1 MTMPTGSDP
10 SGYDLSGHDGGVV
23 GAGLGNLAGRTR
35 GPIEEMLKQR
45 VQNTSSLNNASD
57 AIFHGLNAALGLP
70 LAILEAL
77 VNRLF
82 PGLNINLDEGM
93 EAFLN
98 SLKEVPLLG
107 DIVKWITGIADGGIA
122 ELKLWFDNLKK
133 FLAHIDFNSPSFN
146 PLAAAAD
153 FIDMILAPV
162 GKLATLIGGLL
173 SGSVIPGLDA
183 SKIVSGQFAQDMIAG
198 LGGVLNGINSMI
210 NQVIDIFR
218 GVLVTP
224 INQALQDVKD
234 WWNAITGKTSHL
246 NGEGGYDASK
256 LVGEVAKSAVEGLV
270 DLGNVVVGGFQAI
283 TNGWFGGS
291 SATGSPAE
299 VRTTIEAIKQ
309 AVINGYTV
317 DTIVSSQS
325 YEKPAANL
333 SEVFVIGIG
342 AGSNGFGGSSGTTS
356 AGGAAGSGGLNGGFL
371 KLGLDPSA
379 ITWPVDVT
387 IGTNGN
393 ETSFGSYLTTVAGAG
408 GIQSKSEFAFLA
420 TSSTPGSGGA
430 GGTGG
435 YKAGTSAN
443 YGTTGRTGVASASAG
458 GGTGG
463 SPSALPATNG
473 TAGESVS
480 AGVDTKCGGGG
491 GGGGG
496 GGNPTGTLA
505 QAKGGNGGAGG
516 YPGGGGGGGGGGA
529 GYDTGSKGSGGTGGP
544 GASGVL
550 WVFWKEG

>member
-23 GAGLGNLAGRTR
+23 GAGLGNLAGRQR
-35 GPIEEMLKQR
+35 GPIEDMLKQR
-45 VQNTSSLNNASD
+45 VQNNTSLNNASD
-57 AIFHGLNAALGLP
+57 VIFHGLNAALGLP

-77 VNRLF
+77 VNKLF
-82 PGLNINLDEGM
+82 PGLNLNLDEGM

-107 DIVKWITGIADGGIA
+107 DIVKLITGVVDGGIN
-122 ELKLWFDNLKK
+122 ELKQWFENLKK

-146 PLAAAAD
+146 PLAAAGD

-173 SGSVIPGLDA
+173 SGNVIPGLDA
-183 SKIVSGQFAQDMIAG
+183 SKIISGQFAQDMIAG
-198 LGGVLNGINSMI
+198 LGGVLNGINSMV

-246 NGEGGYDASK
+246 DNTGGFDASK

-270 DLGNVVVGGFQAI
+270 ALGNDVIGGFQAI
-283 TNGWFGGS
+283 TNGWFGGTT
-291 SATGSPAE
+291 ATGTPIE
-299 VRTTIEAIKQ
+299 VQATIEAIKQ

-317 DTIVSSQS
+317 DTITSSRS
-325 YEKPAANL
+325 YAKPAANL
-333 SEVFVIGIG
+333 SELVVIGIG
-342 AGSNGFGGSSGTTS
+342 SGAGGFGGSSGTTTT
-356 AGGAAGSGGLNGGFL
+356 GGAAGAGGLNGGFL
-371 KLGLDPSA
+371 KMNLEPA
-379 ITWPVDVT
+379 TITWPVPVT
-387 IGTNGN
+387 IGANGN
-393 ETSFGSYLTTVAGAG
+393 DTSFGSYLTTIAGAG
-408 GIQSKSEFAFLA
+408 GIQSKSEFAFLS

-435 YKAGTSAN
+435 YKTGTSAN
-443 YGTTGRTGVASASAG
+443 YGARGGTGDASASASG
-458 GGTGG
+458 GPGG
-463 SPSALPATNG
+463 VASVLPASSG
-473 TAGESVS
+473 TAGDSVS
-480 AGVDTKCGGGG
+480 AGAETKCGG
-491 GGGGG
+491 
-496 GGNPTGTLA
+496 A
-505 QAKGGNGGAGG
+505 
-516 YPGGGGGGGGGGA
+516 GGGGGGGA
-529 GYDTGSKGSGGTGGP
+529 GFNTGGVGGGGTGGN
-544 GASGVL
+544 GATGVL

>member
-23 GAGLGNLAGRTR
+23 GAGLGNLAGRAR
-35 GPIEEMLKQR
+35 GPIEDMLKQR
-45 VQNTSSLNNASD
+45 VQNTTSLNNASD

-77 VNRLF
+77 INRLF
-82 PGLNINLDEGM
+82 PGLNIDLDGGM

-107 DIVKWITGIADGGIA
+107 DIVKWITGVADGGIT

-146 PLAAAAD
+146 PLAAAGI

-162 GKLATLIGGLL
+162 GKLATLIGGLI
-173 SGSVIPGLDA
+173 SGNVIPGLDA
-183 SKIVSGQFAQDMIAG
+183 SKIISGQFAQSMING
-198 LGGVLNGINSMI
+198 LGSALSGINSMI

-246 NGEGGYDASK
+246 DGTGGYDASK

-270 DLGNVVVGGFQAI
+270 QLGNDVVGGFRAI

-291 SATGSPAE
+291 TATGTPVE
-299 VRTTIEAIKQ
+299 VQATIETIKQ

-317 DTIVSSQS
+317 DTITASQP
-325 YEKPAANL
+325 YDKPATNL
-333 SEVFVIGIG
+333 TELRVSAIN
-342 AGSNGFGGSSGTTS
+342 AGSSGFGGQSGNTS
-356 AGGAAGSGGLNGGFL
+356 AGGVGGSGGLNGGFL
-371 KLGLDPSA
+371 SLKLDPDS

-387 IGTNGN
+387 IGVNGN
-393 ETSFGSYLTTVAGAG
+393 DTSFGPYLTPTSGAG
-408 GIQSKSEFAFLA
+408 GIQGEFGYQA

-443 YGTTGRTGVASASAG
+443 YGTAGRTGIASAAAA

-463 SPSALPATNG
+463 SASAMPAGNG
-473 TAGESVS
+473 TAGDSVS
-480 AGVDTKCGGGG
+480 AGAETKCGGGG

-496 GGNPTGTLA
+496 GGNPTGTLV
-505 QAKGGNGGAGG
+505 QAKGGNGAAGG
-516 YPGGGGGGGGGGA
+516 YPGAGGAGGGGGA
-529 GYDTGSKGSGGTGGP
+529 GFSTGSQGSGGTGGP

-550 WVFWKEG
+550 WVFWK

>member
-1 MTMPTGSDP
+1 MTMPSGSDP

-23 GAGLGNLAGRTR
+23 GAGLGNLAGRQR
-35 GPIEEMLKQR
+35 GPIEDMLKAR
-45 VQNTSSLNNASD
+45 VQNTTSLNNASD
-57 AIFHGLNAALGLP
+57 AVFHGLNAALGLP

-77 VNRLF
+77 INRLF
-82 PGLNINLDEGM
+82 PGLNIDLDGGM

-107 DIVKWITGIADGGIA
+107 DIVKWITGVADGGIA
-122 ELKLWFDNLKK
+122 ELKLWFDNLKQ

-146 PLAAAAD
+146 PLAAAGI

-183 SKIVSGQFAQDMIAG
+183 SKIISGQFAQDMIAG
-198 LGGVLNGINSMI
+198 LGGVLSGINSMI

-224 INQALQDVKD
+224 INQALQDLKD

-246 NGEGGYDASK
+246 NGTGGYDASK

-270 DLGNVVVGGFQAI
+270 QLGNDVVGGFQAI

-291 SATGSPAE
+291 TATGTPVE
-299 VRTTIEAIKQ
+299 VQATIETIKQ

-317 DTIVSSQS
+317 DTITSSRS
-325 YEKPAANL
+325 YDKPAANITEL
-333 SEVFVIGIG
+333 VVTGIN
-342 AGSNGFGGSSGTTS
+342 AGSSGFGGQSGNTS
-356 AGGAAGSGGLNGGFL
+356 AGGVGGSGGLNGGFL
-371 KLGLDPSA
+371 ALKFNPNS

-387 IGTNGN
+387 IGVNGN
-393 ETSFGSYLTTVAGAG
+393 DTSFGSYLTPTSGAG
-408 GIQSKSEFAFLA
+408 GIQGEFGYQA

-443 YGTTGRTGVASASAG
+443 YGTAGRTGIASAAAG

-463 SPSALPATNG
+463 SASAMPAGNG
-473 TAGESVS
+473 TAGDSVS
-480 AGVDTKCGGGG
+480 AGAETKCGGGG

-496 GGNPTGTLA
+496 GGNPTGTLV
-505 QAKGGNGGAGG
+505 QAKGGNGGAAG

-529 GYDTGSKGSGGTGGP
+529 GFSTGSQGSGGTGGP

-550 WVFWKEG
+550 WVFWK